1 VYEMSENK
9 IETQE
14 KEWYE
19 REFKE
24 KWWHDIPWV
33 RDKGD
38 VEPAGVQLFMDY
50 MLDQA
55 IITPEAVK
63 VASLIPHRL
72 ILLEIFHPK
81 KNMVERLSFMISP
94 TSINPEVPDTEPDLV
109 FRFNY
114 YDLANFLMSKTNDFS
129 LGAWLGRAEVFG
141 NLVAFLDESDIL
153 EVAAGKKIDDA
164 KKQRPIFWPVGY
176 P

>member
-1 VYEMSENK
+1 MK
-9 IETQE
+9 
-14 KEWYE
+14 KD
-19 REFKE
+19 
-24 KWWHDIPWV
+24 KWWENEFDERWWHQIPWV

-38 VEPAGVQLFMDY
+38 IEPAGVMLFMDY

-63 VASLIPHRL
+63 IASLIPHRL
-72 ILLEIFHPK
+72 ILLEIFHPV

-94 TSINPEVPDTEPDLV
+94 TSINPEVPDTEPDMV

-114 YDLANFLMSKTNDFS
+114 YDLAKFLMGKSDFS
-129 LGAWLGRAEVFG
+129 TGAWLGRAEVYG
-141 NLVAFLDESDIL
+141 NIVSLLDMADIL
-153 EVAAGKKIDDA
+153 EVAAGKKIDEA
-164 KKQRPIFWPVGY
+164 KSSRPKFWPIGY